1 MLACNNRMF
10 FFFCLA
16 GRSSALLTE
25 PSAMPKQLF
34 AVLTPFKPK
43 KKKQCVVG
51 ADRLRCTM
59 LQETN
64 LKTGCWN
71 LQLERDRTVSV
82 DIALTTQPKQAKAK
96 PEPNGMDGWMGCAAL
111 CICNYIGPG
120 REERTYEWPSKS
132 RTRSERG
139 RKVFL
144 TMMKVHPLQD
154 KSGHDARRLH
164 KGKSFFR
171 YLMMTNDQRCTHLP
185 EWDLFEPHHLPTNN

>member
-64 LKTGCWN
+64 RN

-120 REERTYEWPSKS
+120 REERTYE
-132 RTRSERG
+132 
-139 RKVFL
+139 
-144 TMMKVHPLQD
+144 
-154 KSGHDARRLH
+154 
-164 KGKSFFR
+164 
-171 YLMMTNDQRCTHLP
+171 
-185 EWDLFEPHHLPTNN
+185 